1 MACQRSMTHSEEER
15 KNGVPKKH
23 DPKKERKDG
32 VPKKYDQKNGERIS
46 QEEELSSTLCTGLIS
61 K

>member
-1 MACQRSMTHSEEER
+1 MACQKSMTHSEE
-15 KNGVPKKH
+15 
-23 DPKKERKDG
+23 ERKDG
-32 VPKKYDQKNGERIS
+32 VPKKYDPKNGERIS